1 MLCRKINARKNRT
14 KVFLLLF
21 SFTFTFYTT
30 QSFQVGAPW
39 CSLQVGFTHFE
50 EYELVFLS
58 FPAQNV
64 HRTLRPPFGAPWVRP
79 TGAFGTS
86 IPNSEAHVLIF
97 FCNSFCIPV
106 LFCKR
111 ISSCSLRS
119 LFPSDL
125 KNSHQNLKSSSSLFQ
140 EYITKKFKQTF
151 SMRDWNNDIG
161 HRFVR
166 LEQDVAAHFLSA
178 VSKPPLVPL

>member
-119 LFPSDL
+119 LFQVISKILIKILNLPPRYS
-125 KNSHQNLKSSSSLFQ
+125 KSISQRNSSKLF
-140 EYITKKFKQTF
+140 
-151 SMRDWNNDIG
+151 
-161 HRFVR
+161 
-166 LEQDVAAHFLSA
+166 L
-178 VSKPPLVPL
+178 